1 MKNAPAAWLR
11 LREWTGR
18 SLNREDRV
26 AVLLSFV
33 IGALVGLVVVAFILL
48 TGRLAARMYPPGSAA
63 WRRIFVPTAGALVS
77 GVLLYRS
84 FPDARG
90 SGIPQTKFAIFIYNG

>member
-48 TGRLAARMYPPGSAA
+48 TGRLAARMYPPGSAV

-77 GVLLYRS
+77 ALWFLSKASGWINCFGGIRLLCGCGKE
-84 FPDARG
+84 F
-90 SGIPQTKFAIFIYNG
+90 